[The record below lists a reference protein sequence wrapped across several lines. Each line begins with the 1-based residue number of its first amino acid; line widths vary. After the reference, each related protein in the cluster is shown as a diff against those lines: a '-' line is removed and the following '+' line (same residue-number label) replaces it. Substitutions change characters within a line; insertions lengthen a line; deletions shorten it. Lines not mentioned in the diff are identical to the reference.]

1 MSLQVWCEVVTRP
14 ACKTMSFL
22 RFALVL
28 NLSDKAGAEPGFS
41 EGGEKVLAGEQTSL
55 DLGASGSG
63 GKPSQ

>member
-1 MSLQVWCEVVTRP
+1 
-14 ACKTMSFL
+14 MSFL

-28 NLSDKAGAEPGFS
+28 NLSDKAGADPGFS
-41 EGGEKVLAGEQTSL
+41 EVGEKLLAGEQTSL